1 MVDSETMSKPVKSNL
16 RSNDLLAALRR
27 ESSEAVAREAAP
39 AVPVAA
45 PVTTLVPETPARRGK
60 AVQFWLR
67 DEDRALIR
75 ELAAYLAT
83 QGRRATDSLVIRA
96 ALHLARADRNLLDAF
111 HEVEARDGRYK
122 PSH

>member
-27 ESSEAVAREAAP
+27 ESSEAVAREVAP
-39 AVPVAA
+39 APPVA
-45 PVTTLVPETPARRGK
+45 PVTALVPEPPARRGK

-111 HEVEARDGRYK
+111 NEVEARDGRYK

>member
-1 MVDSETMSKPVKSNL
+1 MKNPVKSNP

-39 AVPVAA
+39 VMAVPTAA
-45 PVTTLVPETPARRGK
+45 AATEAGKRRGK

-75 ELAAYLAT
+75 ELSAYLAT

-111 HEVEARDGRYK
+111 TEVEARDGRYK
-122 PSH
+122 AQS